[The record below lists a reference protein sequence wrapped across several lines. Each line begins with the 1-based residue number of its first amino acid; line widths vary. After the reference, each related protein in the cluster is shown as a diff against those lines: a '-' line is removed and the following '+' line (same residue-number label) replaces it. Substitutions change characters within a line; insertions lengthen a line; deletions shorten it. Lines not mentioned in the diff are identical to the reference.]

1 MTCVD
6 GSVPRNMPVTASKS
20 DLTQE
25 GLVLKKG
32 SGNALELISA
42 KGDAAV
48 AVLDQAFVDSTQTA
62 KTTVTGD
69 QVGVFFLGSGNVVRM
84 ASVTTITYAI
94 GDVIYLDDSTD
105 GMVNKTAATSTP
117 VGHYVGTGE
126 TTAANGDLI
135 DVILDFA
142 IDSAT
147 V

>member
-6 GSVPRNMPVTASKS
+6 ESIPRSMPVTASKS
-20 DLTQE
+20 NLTQE

-32 SGNALELISA
+32 SGDTLELIVA

-48 AVLDQAFVDSTQTA
+48 AVLDQAFVDSTQTT
-62 KTTVTGD
+62 KTTATGD
-69 QVGVFFLGSGNVVRM
+69 QVGVFFLGSGNIVRV
-84 ASVTTITYAI
+84 ASVTGVTYAI
-94 GDVIYLDDSTD
+94 GDIIYLDDSTD

-117 VGHYVGTGE
+117 IGHYVGTGE
-126 TTAANGDLI
+126 TTTANGDLI
-135 DVILDFA
+135 NVNLDYG